1 MFSTMTVL
9 KGRKAATAAA
19 TVLIRRTLLNTN
31 RLCSSQTAAAV
42 PTAALEQA
50 RLRRNQRA

>member
-1 MFSTMTVL
+1 MFSTVTVL
-9 KGRKAATAAA
+9 KGRQAATAAA
-19 TVLIRRTLLNTN
+19 TVLIRHTLLNTN
-31 RLCSSQTAAAV
+31 RLCSSHTAAAV